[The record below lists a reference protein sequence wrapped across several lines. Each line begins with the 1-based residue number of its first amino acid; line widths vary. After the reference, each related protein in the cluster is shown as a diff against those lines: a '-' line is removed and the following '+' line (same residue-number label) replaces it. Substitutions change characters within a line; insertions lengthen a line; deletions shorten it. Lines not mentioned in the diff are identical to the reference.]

1 MSTRDSTLINQ
12 TSVVNRS
19 QIDDLKLAKQVL
31 QIENDG
37 LVALANSLGTKFVK
51 ALDILQTI
59 EGRVVVTG
67 MGKSGHIGR
76 KIASTLAS
84 TGVPSFFVHPGEA
97 SHGDL
102 GMIDKS
108 DAVIAISNSGETPE
122 MSDLIAFTRRFKV
135 PLIAITSNDTGTIS
149 EQADLTLLLPRVK
162 EACPMGLAPT
172 TSTTMALALGD
183 TIALALMNRLG
194 FTLDDF
200 KLRHPGGQLGKRLLK
215 ISDIMHTG
223 KAIPVTNGKNLMSE
237 VIPEMTAKSFGC
249 IAIVDDS
256 GKIRGII
263 TDGDLRRHMANELL
277 NYHAEDVMTPNPK
290 TIRPTALASEAVL
303 IMNEA
308 QITNLFVAENQR
320 VVGIIHIHDCL
331 RAGVE

>member
-1 MSTRDSTLINQ
+1 MTTRDPALIDHA
-12 TSVVNRS
+12 SVVNRS
-19 QIDDLKLAKQVL
+19 QTDDLKLAKQVL
-31 QIENDG
+31 QIENNG
-37 LVALANSLGTKFVK
+37 LVALADSLGKEFIN
-51 ALDILQTI
+51 ALDILQATV
-59 EGRVVVTG
+59 GRVVVTG

-84 TGVPSFFVHPGEA
+84 TGIPSFFVHPGEA

-108 DAVIAISNSGETPE
+108 DAVIAISNSGDTPE
-122 MSDLIAFTRRFKV
+122 MSDLIAYTRRFKV
-135 PLIAITSNDTGTIS
+135 PLIAITSNDRGTIS

-183 TIALALMNRLG
+183 TIAIALMNRLG
-194 FTLDDF
+194 FTLEDF
-200 KLRHPGGQLGKRLLK
+200 KLRHPGGKLGKRLLK

-223 KAIPVTNGKNLMSE
+223 EAIPLTSGKSLMSE

-249 IAIVDDS
+249 IAIVDNS
-256 GKIRGII
+256 QKMLGII

-277 NYHAEDVMTPNPK
+277 AKHAEEVMTPKPK
-290 TIRPTALASEAVL
+290 SIRPTALASEAVQ

-308 QITNLFVAENQR
+308 QITNLFVAQDEI
-320 VVGIIHIHDCL
+320 VVGIVHIHDCL

>member
-277 NYHAEDVMTPNPK
+277 NHHAEDVMTPNPK

-308 QITNLFVAENQR
+308 QITNLFVAEDQR

>member
-1 MSTRDSTLINQ
+1 MTTRDSALLNQ
-12 TSVVNRS
+12 ASVVSRS
-19 QIDDLKLAKQVL
+19 QTDDLKLAKQVL

-37 LVALANSLGTKFVK
+37 LVALANSLGKEFIN
-51 ALDILQTI
+51 ALDILQATV
-59 EGRVVVTG
+59 GRVVVTG

-122 MSDLIAFTRRFKV
+122 MSDLIAYTRRFKV

-149 EQADLTLLLPRVK
+149 EQADLTLLLPRVQ

-183 TIALALMNRLG
+183 TIAVALMNRLG
-194 FTLDDF
+194 FTLEDF

-223 KAIPVTNGKNLMSE
+223 EAIPVTSGKSLMSE

-249 IAIVDDS
+249 IAIVDS
-256 GKIRGII
+256 SQKILGII

-277 NYHAEDVMTPNPK
+277 TKNAEEVMTPKPK
-290 TIRPTALASEAVL
+290 SIRPTALASEAVQ

-308 QITNLFVAENQR
+308 QITNLFVAEDKK
-320 VVGIIHIHDCL
+320 VVGIVHIHDCL